1 MKNIQDNTQE
11 SSSIFGLLLAAIF
24 ILVVVISISITSIL
38 SNNTK
43 TQDNT
48 RVKFIKEGKIG
59 NTGYVVIEV
68 DSVQYIGTS
77 DSDFVPLK

>member
-11 SSSIFGLLLAAIF
+11 SPSVFGLLLAAII
-24 ILVVVISISITSIL
+24 ILVAVISISIL